1 MGCRKGHQ
9 RIVRI
14 SPRLI
19 SLLNINHVLM
29 FVCLLSSFDEFS
41 QISFGDHFGVD
52 FCTQHEWD
60 PKALMQNHEFLNP
73 ES

>member
-1 MGCRKGHQ
+1 
-9 RIVRI
+9 
-14 SPRLI
+14 
-19 SLLNINHVLM
+19 M
-29 FVCLLSSFDEFS
+29 FVCFLSSFDEFS

-73 ES
+73 EA